1 MDLISSIE
9 TRMKRLE
16 KKIRKK
22 HYGQDD
28 ENLRKA
34 MQELTDESKLVI
46 DLVRTHKKSE
56 TVKVILKN

>member
-34 MQELTDESKLVI
+34 MQELTEALTLI
-46 DLVRTHKKSE
+46 PKSG
-56 TVKVILKN
+56 